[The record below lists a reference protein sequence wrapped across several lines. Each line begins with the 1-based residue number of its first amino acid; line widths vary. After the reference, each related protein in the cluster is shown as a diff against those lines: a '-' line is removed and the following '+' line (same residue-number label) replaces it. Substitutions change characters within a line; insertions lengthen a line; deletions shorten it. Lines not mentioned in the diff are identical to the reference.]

1 MIPPHGSSLSLRL
14 LLFSLFL
21 KEDLLCPRLISNI
34 IGIQDDLELLIFLPT
49 LLSARII
56 DTRHHTWF
64 T

>member
-1 MIPPHGSSLSLRL
+1 MTPPHGSSLSLRL

-34 IGIQDDLELLIFLPT
+34 IDIQDDLELLILLPT

>member
-34 IGIQDDLELLIFLPT
+34 IDIQDDLELLILLPT